1 MNRLCFYRNQDLT
14 GSKVGTDY
22 NGSLTADYVRPVRN
36 GMLWM
41 TSLDVNFTDGY
52 QMISGSTD
60 PRLFQE
66 AFSKTSIRTGLKG
79 ENWAVMIYGK
89 NIFDEITPTGS
100 FNIPLASG
108 AYGQYTSPGS
118 VWGASLNY
126 SF

>member
-1 MNRLCFYRNQDLT
+1 M
-14 GSKVGTDY
+14 
-22 NGSLTADYVRPVRN
+22 N

-52 QMISGSTD
+52 QMIGGSVD
-60 PRLFQE
+60 PRLYQE

-79 ENWAVMIYGK
+79 ENWAVMLYGK

-118 VWGASLNY
+118 IWGASVNY